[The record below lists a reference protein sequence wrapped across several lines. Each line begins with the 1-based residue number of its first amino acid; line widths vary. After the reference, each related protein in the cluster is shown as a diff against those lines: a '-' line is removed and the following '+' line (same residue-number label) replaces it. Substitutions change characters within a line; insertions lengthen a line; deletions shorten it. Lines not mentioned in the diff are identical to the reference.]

1 MSYSIILSSDTLD
14 IGRQKINSFMQS
26 STGVWSSDTPNYAV
40 VSVQGPTNSNYAKG
54 NYSFV
59 TGKNNF
65 NKNGSF
71 SVLGGGYSNYNQGSY
86 STILG
91 GTNNKQTNI
100 LGIGNTIINGKNNYI
115 DEGNGAGFLGGSQY
129 RSYNVLIGATNST
142 LKGQRNIAIST
153 ESAYV
158 YGRNNFIRGSGNN
171 IFRNGFAAA
180 NPGPQVNTILGD
192 GNTIYGAGGA
202 FMNELRG
209 FTNKVTDPTAQFSST
224 NTLWGTKNYV
234 YGGGGYNF
242 FNGTNIINKDTSSN
256 NKNFIMMFGKG
267 TSAGHANNPLRPSTS
282 SSAYQFI
289 LGSPNA
295 TQSLQRKFRINF
307 DTTSPALFLNSGS
320 VNLTGADYGEYFEW
334 VDGNVDGEDRAGY
347 FVEITNGKIRKAQ
360 NENAIGIV
368 SRTAS
373 IIGDSNDDVWPG
385 TILKDEWGNNLCEKF
400 EECTI
405 AETKE
410 DGIGFKSVYFDKEG
424 FCYSQLPNS
433 QNKESLKID
442 IKKEECNFSR
452 EIEVLATSP
461 EYSHD
466 KKYIPRK
473 DRSEW
478 DVIGLLGKIR
488 VRTSEQITGNA
499 VDVDI
504 ATGMAKNGTKYP
516 IIKKNKDFDGKYGIV
531 TVFFK

>member
-1 MSYSIILSSDTLD
+1 MSYILSSDTLD
-14 IGRQKINSFMQS
+14 IGRQKINSFMQG

-40 VSVQGPTNSNYAKG
+40 VSVQGALNSNKATG

-59 TGKNNF
+59 TGRNNSGLSGSYQVIGGGF
-65 NKNGSF
+65 RNRVNGAYS
-71 SVLGGGYSNYNQGSY
+71 SVLGGTLN
-86 STILG
+86 T
-91 GTNNKQTNI
+91 QTNI
-100 LGIGNTIINGKNNYI
+100 SSKHNTIINGRSNTIN
-115 DEGNGAGFLGGSQY
+115 ELGSGQLL
-129 RSYNVLIGATNST
+129 SYNTIVNGKTNSIDGAANVILVGDTNTIAGNSNIVHGT
-142 LKGQRNIAIST
+142 LNRVIKNGSASTSQRGPQQNFIVGNYNAVVGTYNFNVNQIRGFNNSISAATGNYAFNIGLFGKQNR
-153 ESAYV
+153 V
-158 YGRNNFIRGSGNN
+158 YGPYVSSIFLHGNN
-171 IFRNGFAAA
+171 L
-180 NPGPQVNTILGD
+180 T
-192 GNTIYGAGGA
+192 
-202 FMNELRG
+202 
-209 FTNKVTDPTAQFSST
+209 
-224 NTLWGTKNYV
+224 
-234 YGGGGYNF
+234 
-242 FNGTNIINKDTSSN
+242 NKDTSSN
-256 NKNFIMMFGKG
+256 NKSFIMMFGNG
-267 TSAGHANNPLRPSTS
+267 QSLANPLRPSTS

-289 LGSPNA
+289 LGSPNG

-307 DTTSPALFLNSGS
+307 DTISPALYLNSGS

-400 EECTI
+400 EEYTI
-405 AETKE
+405 TETKE
-410 DGIGFKSVYFDKEG
+410 GGIGFKSVYFDKEG

-478 DVIGLLGKIR
+478 DVVGLLGKIR

-516 IIKKNKDFDGKYGIV
+516 IIQKNKDFDGKYGIV